1 MARNVP
7 CSRVPHLPTL
17 TTSPT
22 ALAVTRLLAELGAG
36 RSGAFDELLPLLYDE
51 LRVLAVAQL
60 RREHPDHTLQPTA
73 LVHEAYLRLV
83 GQDAAFDG
91 RAHFMSVAALA
102 MRRILT
108 DHARRRAA
116 AKRAGGVQVTLDDGH
131 AAAPDRDDELL
142 AVDEALE
149 RLAALSARQARLV
162 ELRYFV
168 GLSIEETAS
177 ALGISVATAK
187 RDWVVAKSWLQRELG
202 PSGTLHEP

>member
-1 MARNVP
+1 M
-7 CSRVPHLPTL
+7 

-36 RSGAFDELLPLLYDE
+36 RTGAFDELLPLLYDE

-131 AAAPDRDDELL
+131 AATPDRDDEVL

-168 GLSIEETAS
+168 GLSIEETAN

-187 RDWVVAKSWLQRELG
+187 RDWVVAKGWLQRELG
-202 PSGTLHEP
+202 PAGTTIREP